1 MGKKEK
7 LLQKLLNNPKDFRW
21 EELTVLLKQFG
32 YEEEPTG
39 KTGGS
44 RRRFTRIGEKA
55 LTFHKPHPK
64 GILKSYQVK
73 DVINTLKLQGL
84 I

>member
-1 MGKKEK
+1 MKKDK
-7 LLQKLLNNPKDFRW
+7 LLAKLLNNPKDYRW
-21 EELTVLLKQFG
+21 EELVIVLKSFG
-32 YEEEPTG
+32 YQEEPTG

-44 RRRFTRIGEKA
+44 RRRFTSKDKKA

-73 DVINTLKLQGL
+73 QVIETLKAEGL

>member
-1 MGKKEK
+1 MSKKEK
-7 LLQKLLNNPKDFRW
+7 LLQKLLSKPKDFKW
-21 EELTVLLKQFG
+21 EELEVLLKSFG
-32 YEEEPTG
+32 FTQEPTG

-44 RRRFTRIGEKA
+44 RRRFTNENQKA

-64 GILKSYQVK
+64 GILKEYQIK
-73 DVINTLKLQGL
+73 AVIEELRKENL